1 MKNLNYYLNWL
12 VEVSQ
17 NTNLKMIDKSIKF
30 FGINIAI
37 LTISDTR
44 NFDNDK
50 SGSTLRKLVEDCGH
64 TCILRDIVK
73 DEPKEL
79 LSIFNKWTNNK
90 NLDVIITTGGTGL
103 TGRDI
108 TVDVLETYFDKKID
122 GFGELFRY
130 ISYKK
135 IGTST
140 IQSRATA
147 GTKSGKYIF
156 CLPGSPSACK
166 DAWEEIL
173 KFQLDIRHKPCNF
186 VEIMPRLNE
195 A

>member
-1 MKNLNYYLNWL
+1 
-12 VEVSQ
+12 
-17 NTNLKMIDKSIKF
+17 MIDNSIEF
-30 FGINIAI
+30 LGINIAV
-37 LTISDTR
+37 LTVSDTR

-50 SGSTLRKLVEDCGH
+50 SGSTLTKLIEDYGH
-64 TCILRDIVK
+64 TCLLRDIVQ
-73 DEPKEL
+73 DEPKEIL
-79 LSIFNKWTNNK
+79 FILNKWIKNK
-90 NLDVIITTGGTGL
+90 NLDVIITSGGTGL

-108 TVDVLETYFDKKID
+108 TVDVLENYFDKKID
-122 GFGELFRY
+122 GFGELFRF

-140 IQSRATA
+140 IQSRAIA
-147 GTKSGKYIF
+147 GTKNGKYIF
-156 CLPGSPSACK
+156 CLPGSPSACN